1 MSFPLNCVTSGQ
13 GVQGAWVYGALPNRK
28 KFTDPGEDFKGK
40 GEGEEECTILDSVY
54 FVHRRYIVGK
64 KGREFGASRRLN
76 RIKDEEREKE
86 RVCTFFLNSNYTSI
100 INGIKYDR
108 DSLRY
113 NI

>member
-1 MSFPLNCVTSGQ
+1 MVH
-13 GVQGAWVYGALPNRK
+13 GALPNRK

-76 RIKDEEREKE
+76 RIEKDEEREKE
-86 RVCTFFLNSNYTSI
+86 RVCAFFLKSNYTSI